1 MTTAIEGT
9 ELTRVGP
16 ETVMGQLMRQYW
28 IPAVLSSELA
38 RDGAPLRLMLL
49 GERSRFATVRAG
61 SA

>member
-38 RDGAPLRLMLL
+38 RDGTHSA
-49 GERSRFATVRAG
+49 RS
-61 SA
+61 